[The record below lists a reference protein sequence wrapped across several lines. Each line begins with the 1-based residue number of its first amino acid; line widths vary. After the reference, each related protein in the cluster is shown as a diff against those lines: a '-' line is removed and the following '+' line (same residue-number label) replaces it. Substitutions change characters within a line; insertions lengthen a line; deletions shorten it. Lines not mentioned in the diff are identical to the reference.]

1 MSLSMWNVAFKF
13 SLFSKVLVLFL
24 HRKLAIPHWTFTAH
38 WIFVTFV
45 KGQFNLFKMKP
56 FLVEKDHQ

>member
-56 FLVEKDHQ
+56 FHTEK